1 MSVVDL
7 IKKTVTEAVADIYKI
22 VPPDVFVEHPDNEMF
37 GDYSTNIALVLAKQ
51 LKQSPEEIAKKISYK
66 LDDIGVIYKVGDA
79 STKIF
84 SSVEI
89 APPGFIN
96 FRLSAD
102 WLQGV
107 LDDIQTDTNHYGVEK
122 KAVGERIALE
132 HSNVNPNKAAHIG
145 HLRNACIGQF
155 IERIYEFLGHK
166 VDVQYYANDVGVQVA
181 TSLMGMHLIKDIK
194 ETSYAKFDH
203 FAWDVYAKTESL
215 MSQDPNLAK
224 ERNEL
229 MVRLENPASTE
240 NKEIR
245 ALANKILTEQL
256 KTFQKLDIDYDIVVH
271 EADILTLDF
280 WKTAFEAL
288 KKNDNVYFATEGISQ
303 GCWLVLVSDKISKR
317 DSEIDRQVEEDKII
331 VRSNG
336 VPTYTGKDIAYHMW
350 KFGLLGKDFFYEQ
363 MDAATQAIDLWVT
376 TAASPHKPA
385 DITFSG
391 VARVFDVIGGEQTYA
406 MDVVKKTLKYL
417 GYEKES
423 QNMTHVNYGFV
434 YLSPATA
441 AKLGIATDDGKT
453 RYGMSGRKGWGI
465 KIDDFVDM
473 VDEKL
478 QVEHGAFPALKNV
491 RNGAIKFE
499 MLKYNT
505 FQDLVFDLDAA
516 LNIKGFSGPY
526 LQYTH
531 ARAHSVMEKAG
542 YIYDPNLYQY
552 DAKSVIL
559 DARELSIMRWLQR
572 YPEVV
577 PEAADKFAPNLMCT
591 YLFELAQRFNL
602 FYNDLSIL
610 GADTPQQRNFRLLLT
625 KCVAD
630 VMKSGLFLLGI
641 SAPERI

>member
-1 MSVVDL
+1 M
-7 IKKTVTEAVADIYKI
+7 E
-22 VPPDVFVEHPDNEMF
+22 
-37 GDYSTNIALVLAKQ
+37 
-51 LKQSPEEIAKKISYK
+51 
-66 LDDIGVIYKVGDA
+66 
-79 STKIF
+79 
-84 SSVEI
+84 
-89 APPGFIN
+89 
-96 FRLSAD
+96 
-102 WLQGV
+102 
-107 LDDIQTDTNHYGVEK
+107 
-122 KAVGERIALE
+122 
-132 HSNVNPNKAAHIG
+132 
-145 HLRNACIGQF
+145 
-155 IERIYEFLGHK
+155 
-166 VDVQYYANDVGVQVA
+166 
-181 TSLMGMHLIKDIK
+181 
-194 ETSYAKFDH
+194 
-203 FAWDVYAKTESL
+203 
-215 MSQDPNLAK
+215 
-224 ERNEL
+224 
-229 MVRLENPASTE
+229 
-240 NKEIR
+240 
-245 ALANKILTEQL
+245 
-256 KTFQKLDIDYDIVVH
+256 
-271 EADILTLDF
+271 
-280 WKTAFEAL
+280 
-288 KKNDNVYFATEGISQ
+288 
-303 GCWLVLVSDKISKR
+303 
-317 DSEIDRQVEEDKII
+317 
-331 VRSNG
+331 
-336 VPTYTGKDIAYHMW
+336 
-350 KFGLLGKDFFYEQ
+350 
-363 MDAATQAIDLWVT
+363 
-376 TAASPHKPA
+376 
-385 DITFSG
+385 
-391 VARVFDVIGGEQTYA
+391 
-406 MDVVKKTLKYL
+406 
-417 GYEKES
+417 
-423 QNMTHVNYGFV
+423 
-434 YLSPATA
+434 
-441 AKLGIATDDGKT
+441 KT